1 MRAMA
6 IMSNEVGPPAKVT
19 LAMKV
24 NTILE
29 ARGLSQVEA
38 GEILGMPQPKVSAL
52 RNYKLRGI
60 SLERLLQA
68 LTDLGQHVDI
78 VIQPSSAAIPAG
90 VRVAA

>member
-1 MRAMA
+1 MEIQSSEIQA
-6 IMSNEVGPPAKVT
+6 SAKVT

-24 NTILE
+24 NSILE
-29 ARGLSQVEA
+29 SRGLSQVEA
-38 GEILGMPQPKVSAL
+38 GELLGMPQSKISAL
-52 RNYKLRGI
+52 RNCKLRGI

-78 VIQPSSAAIPAG
+78 VIQPSSAAIRPG